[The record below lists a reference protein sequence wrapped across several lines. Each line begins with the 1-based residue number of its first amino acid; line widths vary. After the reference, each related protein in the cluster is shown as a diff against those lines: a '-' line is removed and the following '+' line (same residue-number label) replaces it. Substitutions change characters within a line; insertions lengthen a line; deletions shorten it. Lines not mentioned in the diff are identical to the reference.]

1 MQLETFQ
8 WDDKGCTCRFYRMQC
23 CFPPTLNLGRVK
35 PKFMLLRE
43 MGYYFHI
50 FSMSIEIKLI
60 AA

>member
-1 MQLETFQ
+1 MIKAVHVGFLTHAVLFS
-8 WDDKGCTCRFYRMQC
+8 T
-23 CFPPTLNLGRVK
+23 TLNLGRVK